1 MATEKENLPAVNI
14 NDTLAKINEKLSSL
28 NKITETP
35 YKTSG
40 ELGNGFG
47 NLKNETKIQNLIS
60 LCSMINAKEA
70 AYDAAA
76 KELGLENKYPA
87 FTVNGYTS
95 EDCKSDIKLRI
106 AVLSQ
111 QETFDKL
118 NKAKERLSVFLTE
131 EDKKRQALED
141 LKDILA

>member
-1 MATEKENLPAVNI
+1 MKNKENLPAVNI
-14 NDTLAKINEKLSSL
+14 PNELEKINQKLNSL
-28 NKITETP
+28 QKITETP

-47 NLKNETKIQNLIS
+47 NLKNETKIANLIS

-70 AYDAAA
+70 AYNAAA
-76 KELGLENKYPA
+76 AELGLQTFPE
-87 FTVNGYTS
+87 FSVNGYS
-95 EDCKSDIKLRI
+95 SADCKSDIKLRI

-111 QETFDKL
+111 QETLDKL
-118 NKAKERLSVFLTE
+118 NKAKSILSTFLSE

-141 LKDILA
+141 LKDLLK